1 MLSRSSGA
9 LIAVALAA
17 TALAVGCGSSGSS
30 TSSSGKSGSVTTIKV
45 GTGPVADFG
54 QYFVALKEGYFA
66 QQKLEVQAVPVT
78 NGPEA
83 IAALKGGS
91 IDTTYTATLPLFL
104 ADEQGVGLRYVGP
117 GDMESAGHWQ
127 YYMAVKS
134 GSSITTL
141 QQALAKGN
149 KIGWIGAS
157 TPNAIALRMLMKQM
171 HISAGNVSFV
181 TLAVPDI
188 TTALTAGE
196 VNAAIPLEPFTAI
209 GLQSKAIRTVGTPLD
224 TVMGSIVPIGGYVT
238 TSSWAQSHASTLAAF
253 DRALSEATAFID
265 DHPAEATS
273 IIGNALKLSPAV
285 AKAVPSLD
293 FVSKLPVADVQTEI
307 KEAVS
312 VGLLS
317 KTLSANNLFSS

>member
-1 MLSRSSGA
+1 MHSRSSSA

-17 TALAVGCGSSGSS
+17 TALAGCGSSGSS
-30 TSSSGKSGSVTTIKV
+30 TSSGGKSGSVTTIKI
-45 GTGPVADFG
+45 GTGSVADFG
-54 QYFVALKEGYFA
+54 QYFVALKEGYFT
-66 QQKLEVQAVPVT
+66 QQKLKVQAVPVT

-91 IDTTYTATLPLFL
+91 IDATYAATLPLFL
-104 ADEQGVGLRYVGP
+104 ADEQGVGLQYVGP
-117 GDMESAGHWQ
+117 GDVESAGHWQ

-134 GSSITTL
+134 SSSITTL

-171 HISAGNVSFV
+171 HISASNVSFV

-196 VNAAIPLEPFTAI
+196 VNAAIPLEPFTATA
-209 GLQSKAIRTVGTPLD
+209 LQSKAIRTVGKPLD
-224 TVMGSIVPIGGYVT
+224 TIMGSTVPTGGYIT
-238 TSSWAQSHASTLAAF
+238 TSSWAQSNASTLAAF

-265 DHPAEATS
+265 NHPVEATS
-273 IIGNALKLSPAV
+273 IIGTALKLSPAV

-312 VGLLS
+312 VGLMS
-317 KTLSANNLFSS
+317 KTLSANSLFSS